1 MLIQSPLNYTGGK
14 YKLLKQITP
23 LFPNDIE
30 TFVDL
35 FCGGC
40 NVGINIKANRYIY
53 NDINKPLYSLYKVFK
68 ENNKDMIFEYLD
80 NKINEYQL
88 SKTSVYG
95 YEYYGCDSSTGV
107 GFYNKPYYEKLR
119 KDLNSK
125 KERDF
130 SYYAGLYLLIV
141 YAFNNQIRFNKKG
154 EFNLPVGKRD
164 FNNKMQEKLSLFID
178 KIKEQDNMF
187 YNLDFRN
194 FDTSKLQEN
203 DFIYIDPPYL
213 ITCATYNE
221 NGAWSIKDEMYLLDF
236 IDFINSKNIRF
247 ALSNVLYSKGKKND
261 ILENWINKNKYQTN
275 YLTYNYSNSNWQTK
289 DRTHSTQEVLIT
301 NYHIN

>member
-1 MLIQSPLNYTGGK
+1 N
-14 YKLLKQITP
+14 LL
-23 LFPNDIE
+23 E
-30 TFVDL
+30 
-35 FCGGC
+35 
-40 NVGINIKANRYIY
+40 
-53 NDINKPLYSLYKVFK
+53 KVTMFY
-68 ENNKDMIFEYLD
+68 YLD
-80 NKINEYQL
+80 
-88 SKTSVYG
+88 
-95 YEYYGCDSSTGV
+95 
-107 GFYNKPYYEKLR
+107 
-119 KDLNSK
+119 
-125 KERDF
+125 
-130 SYYAGLYLLIV
+130 
-141 YAFNNQIRFNKKG
+141 
-154 EFNLPVGKRD
+154 
-164 FNNKMQEKLSLFID
+164 FI
-178 KIKEQDNMF
+178 
-187 YNLDFRN
+187 N
-194 FDTSKLQEN
+194 FDTSYLQEN